1 VRERIGAAWEH
12 VVRFLR
18 LHSVEL
24 YIVVAIV
31 VFVIVLFP
39 TRIIIN
45 VPAGTAGVMWKRF
58 QGGTDLCTVVPE
70 GLHLIFPWDAIIK
83 FNERLQERTITINGL
98 TNNGLKVRVRIL
110 YRYQLIPENIP
121 VLYKYAGSNYG
132 DVLFDPVVEVTARN
146 VISQKLASDLFAD
159 RPAIQDEIRDV
170 AAWNLFV
177 QNDPT
182 NLPLTMRTP
191 PPNADALVDLP
202 QKPDL
207 SAQTPAVNA
216 NTAQAG
222 KHRVNSATTLN
233 TRDAEFPEYVPADAA
248 PLVAPELP
256 HKGNYLPCA
265 SQPPVSHF
273 VWLNLESVLLS
284 EIILPPELQQSIT
297 QTTQEQQLLYSYY
310 WREKVAG
317 AEADRRRTEAAGVR
331 DASNIMSKGLTDAY
345 LRYEGIE
352 ATKTL
357 AQSPNAKI
365 FVIGGGK
372 DGLPLVLGADSD
384 TAPQTAAAPA
394 TGHGAVAGPLQPQ
407 QYLEQQ
413 LGLDDPNGVKN

>member
-1 VRERIGAAWEH
+1 MRERARAVWEE
-12 VVRFLR
+12 VVGFLR
-18 LHSVEL
+18 AHSVEL
-24 YIVVAIV
+24 YVVVAIV

-45 VPAGTAGVMWKRF
+45 VPAGDVGVMWRRF

-83 FNERLQERTITINGL
+83 FNGRLQERTVTIKGL
-98 TNNGLKVRVRIL
+98 TNNGLEVGVRVL
-110 YRYQLIPENIP
+110 YRYQLIPQNIP
-121 VLYKYAGSNYG
+121 VLYEYAGTNYG
-132 DVLFDPVVEVTARN
+132 AVLLDPVVEVVSRN
-146 VISQKLASDLFAD
+146 VISQKLASDIFAD

-191 PPNADALVDLP
+191 PPNADALIDLP
-202 QKPDL
+202 TKPDL
-207 SAQTPAVNA
+207 AARERQR
-216 NTAQAG
+216 AG
-222 KHRVNSATTLN
+222 RRARNRQIASATTLN
-233 TRDAEFPEYVPADAA
+233 TRDAEFPQYVPSDSA

-265 SQPPVSHF
+265 AEPPVSHF

-284 EIILPPELQQSIT
+284 EIVLPTKLQQSIT
-297 QTTQEQQLLYSYY
+297 QTSEEQQLLYGYY
-310 WREKVAG
+310 WKERVAA

-331 DASNIMSKGLTDAY
+331 DASTIMSKGLTDAY

-352 ATKTL
+352 VTKSL
-357 AQSPNAKI
+357 AQSPNAKV

-384 TAPQTAAAPA
+384 TAPQTAAASK
-394 TGHGAVAGPLQPQ
+394 GALAGPLQPQ
-407 QYLEQQ
+407 QYLEKQ
-413 LGLDDPNGVKN
+413 LGLNGGAVKN